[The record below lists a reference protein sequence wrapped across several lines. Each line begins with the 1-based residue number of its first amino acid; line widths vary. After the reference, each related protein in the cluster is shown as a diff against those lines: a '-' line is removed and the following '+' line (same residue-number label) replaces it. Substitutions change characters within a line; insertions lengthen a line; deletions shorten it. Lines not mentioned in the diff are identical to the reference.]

1 MLDLLAERQRT
12 TGELSSAFA
21 KLSRFAV
28 MKHLRVLHA
37 AGLISIRR
45 EGRVRW
51 NALNPVPLRE
61 VFRKWVSQHEAMW
74 ADVMLDIRDA
84 AEGSAGS
91 PHQKQSAAAAAA
103 AAAAEGNQ
111 AKGDRS

>member
-12 TGELSSAFA
+12 TGELATAFP

-37 AGLISIRR
+37 AGLLSIRR
-45 EGRVRW
+45 DGRVRW

-84 AEGSAGS
+84 AERSATSSSQTRGADS
-91 PHQKQSAAAAAA
+91 
-103 AAAAEGNQ
+103 
-111 AKGDRS
+111 KGDRS

>member
-1 MLDLLAERQRT
+1 
-12 TGELSSAFA
+12 
-21 KLSRFAV
+21 
-28 MKHLRVLHA
+28 VLHA

-84 AEGSAGS
+84 AERSAGS
-91 PHQKQSAAAAAA
+91 THQQPS
-103 AAAAEGNQ
+103 AAAEGNQ